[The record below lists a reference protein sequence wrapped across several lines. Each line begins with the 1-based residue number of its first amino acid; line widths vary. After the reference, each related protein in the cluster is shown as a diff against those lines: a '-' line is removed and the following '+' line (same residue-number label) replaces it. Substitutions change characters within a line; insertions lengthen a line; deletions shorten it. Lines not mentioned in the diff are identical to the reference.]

1 MTTYYV
7 REQGAVIHK
16 IDERLSVSKD
26 KKPIAVIP
34 LHDLTQLVVVGN
46 VQLTTQTM
54 RVLMQR
60 RVDTVFM
67 TRSGKV
73 EGRAFSNEAGQA
85 TLRLRQMQVALDPAL
100 SLRVAKSIV
109 FGKLNNQR
117 HLLEEAAK
125 AEAKAKWRG
134 LPAAAEPASDD
145 DDLVITP
152 PRGGLGAVQK
162 AASSIAQMMGMA
174 GGANNADSLRGYEGK
189 GGAYYWPAFRDLLKN
204 DMGFRQRIYHP
215 SPDPI
220 NALLSFCYTL
230 LLKDVLTAVR
240 IVGMDP
246 YIGFFHTPEQ
256 SRQSLALDL
265 MEEFRPLL
273 VDRIVL
279 QLVNQGRITERDFV
293 RESSTQ
299 KPLVLAEGALKR
311 VIVAYETRATSLV
324 RYPASGEMN
333 AWRRC
338 IELQARHL
346 ARVLKGEEMQYVPMM
361 IDPRML
367 LPPGGGKP

>member
-16 IDERLSVSKD
+16 TDERLTVSKD
-26 KKPIAVIP
+26 KKQIAVIP

-60 RVDTVFM
+60 GVDTVFM
-67 TRSGKV
+67 TRGGKV
-73 EGRAFSNEAGQA
+73 EGRAFPNEAGQA
-85 TLRLRQMQVALDPAL
+85 VLRLRQLQVASDPAL
-100 SLRVAKSIV
+100 SLRVAKAIV

-125 AEAKAKWRG
+125 ADAKAKWRG
-134 LPAAAEPASDD
+134 LPKPAEPASDE
-145 DDLVITP
+145 DDLAITP
-152 PRGGLGAVQK
+152 PRGGLGAVQR

-174 GGANNADSLRGYEGK
+174 GAANNADSLRGYEGK
-189 GGAYYWPAFRDLLKN
+189 GGAYYWPAFRELLKH
-204 DMGFRQRIYHP
+204 DMGFKQRIYHP

-230 LLKDVLTAVR
+230 LLKDVLAAVR

-256 SRQSLALDL
+256 GRQSLALDM

-293 RESSTQ
+293 RESSPQ

-311 VIVAYETRATSLV
+311 VIAAYENRAASMV
-324 RYPASGEMN
+324 RYPATGEQTN
-333 AWRRC
+333 WRRC

-346 ARVLKGEEMQYVPMM
+346 ARALKGEEMQYVPMM
-361 IDPRML
+361 IDPRTL
-367 LPPGGGKP
+367 LPPAGGTP